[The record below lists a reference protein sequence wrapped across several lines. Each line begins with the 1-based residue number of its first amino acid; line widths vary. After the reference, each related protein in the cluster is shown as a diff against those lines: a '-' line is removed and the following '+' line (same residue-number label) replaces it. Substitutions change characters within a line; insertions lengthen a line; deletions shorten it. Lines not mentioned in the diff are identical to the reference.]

1 MSGRGG
7 GDVRQN
13 RQYAGAGGSHCRGP
27 PRSSSSHLSALCLA
41 SLFSFHSPSRAHP
54 APCFSGYSGDSVF
67 LFFIIIV
74 FVAQHILTLYGEVQ
88 QVQFPALTEAQ
99 RFGAA
104 ALRDFLLYKH
114 IGRMPGAQSKERK
127 IRKQVCCDV

>member
-1 MSGRGG
+1 M
-7 GDVRQN
+7 
-13 RQYAGAGGSHCRGP
+13 
-27 PRSSSSHLSALCLA
+27 
-41 SLFSFHSPSRAHP
+41 
-54 APCFSGYSGDSVF
+54 F

-74 FVAQHILTLYGEVQ
+74 FVAQHILTLYTREVQ

>member
-1 MSGRGG
+1 MR
-7 GDVRQN
+7 
-13 RQYAGAGGSHCRGP
+13 GSHCRGP

-41 SLFSFHSPSRAHP
+41 SLFCFHSPSRAHP

-67 LFFIIIV
+67 LFLLLLFLLHSISS
-74 FVAQHILTLYGEVQ
+74 HCTRGEVQ

-127 IRKQVCCDV
+127 IRKQVCCDVWSFKNRFEK

>member
-1 MSGRGG
+1 MFLFLLLLFLLHSIS
-7 GDVRQN
+7 
-13 RQYAGAGGSHCRGP
+13 SHCTR
-27 PRSSSSHLSALCLA
+27 
-41 SLFSFHSPSRAHP
+41 
-54 APCFSGYSGDSVF
+54 
-67 LFFIIIV
+67 
-74 FVAQHILTLYGEVQ
+74 GEVQ